1 MQTGKQLFR
10 HPLADDLD
18 ARSGDIA
25 TVDELTTRFATFRR
39 DNPRNT
45 RIPDDLRA
53 AVVVAIRRGVT
64 ATRLRRACGLSTSQ
78 LAQWRASAR
87 GPLRSTPGSQHAR
100 VFSVVG
106 EAPPRPP
113 QPTAPPPAHDLELR
127 LGPWSVSVRLA
138 AQTDTRRG
146 RAPCCR

>member
-1 MQTGKQLFR
+1 MQTGKQPFR
-10 HPLADDLD
+10 HPLADDDQD
-18 ARSGDIA
+18 AHGGDIV

-53 AVVVAIRRGVT
+53 TVVAAMRRGVT

-78 LAQWRASAR
+78 LAQWRANAR
-87 GPLRSTPGSQHAR
+87 GPAHATLRSQHAR

-106 EAPPRPP
+106 EAHPRSPE
-113 QPTAPPPAHDLELR
+113 PTAPSPAHDLELR

-138 AQTDTRRG
+138 AQTDARRG
-146 RAPCCR
+146 

>member
-1 MQTGKQLFR
+1 MQTGKQPFR
-10 HPLADDLD
+10 HPLADDD
-18 ARSGDIA
+18 QDTRPGDIA
-25 TVDELTTRFATFRR
+25 TVDELTTGFATFRR

-53 AVVVAIRRGVT
+53 AVVVAMRRGVT

-87 GPLRSTPGSQHAR
+87 CPSHATLRSQHAR

-106 EAPPRPP
+106 EAPPRSPV
-113 QPTAPPPAHDLELR
+113 PTAPPPAHDLELR
-127 LGPWSVSVRLA
+127 LGPWSVCVRLA
-138 AQTDTRRG
+138 PLTETTRR
-146 RAPCCR
+146 